1 MGLFFGRIIHFT
13 HTLLRFQIP
22 YCLIL
27 AHEFVKQ
34 NGWKLSFEEERL
46 IQQNRF
52 IRIVNVHPDLN
63 FADAGDW

>member
-1 MGLFFGRIIHFT
+1 
-13 HTLLRFQIP
+13 
-22 YCLIL
+22 L